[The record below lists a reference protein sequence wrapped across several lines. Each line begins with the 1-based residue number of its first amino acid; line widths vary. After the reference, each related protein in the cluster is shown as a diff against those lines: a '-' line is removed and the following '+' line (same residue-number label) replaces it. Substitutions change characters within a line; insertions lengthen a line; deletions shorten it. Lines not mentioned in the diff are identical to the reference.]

1 MVLLMGCGF
10 SNVSSATVD
19 SKDSDF
25 QTSASSF
32 TSNRAKVSKDESA
45 FEKLCKGLISIFKM
59 QNKEDEEDNLHV
71 ACHESLTIIIFL

>member
-1 MVLLMGCGF
+1 MVMVLLMGCGF
-10 SNVSSATVD
+10 SNVSSTTVD

-45 FEKLCKGLISIFKM
+45 FEKLCKGPISIFKM
-59 QNKEDEEDNLHV
+59 QKRKTKKIICMLHV
-71 ACHESLTIIIFL
+71 TNL